1 LTRSTPRCIPTDMDP
16 KDLKSQLAIQK
27 KHLQDSLESLLSV
40 STKNQV
46 QLASISDEGNDQ
58 QTHDHP
64 TPMHVPTNPM
74 KFRLDLSKCF
84 DEQSQNETIDCYQSN
99 EILDGQIESESDPA
113 EFRGATETELMMN
126 FHKDI
131 LYAEFRELLQNHP
144 NGGPVSVDSIKLRI
158 LLDLMHQHTCRLER
172 HIQSFQR
179 TSSLSFT
186 YDASSSGSNS
196 SETLSHRGPDD
207 CQNDSE

>member
-1 LTRSTPRCIPTDMDP
+1 MDP

-64 TPMHVPTNPM
+64 TQMQQSHDHPIPMHVPTNPM

-158 LLDLMHQHTCRLER
+158 LLDLMQQHTCRLER

-179 TSSLSFT
+179 TSSLSST